1 MSRILPILFNT
12 EMVKAILGG
21 RKTVTRRVVK
31 FPVNNYTNKIPD
43 VDRVSVYSNTMP
55 SEKVSFHEPPFYCFN
70 VKSPCQPGDV
80 LYVRETWAFI
90 PCIECRREGSCDRF
104 PFSYEDKDSV
114 SEGCYIYRAE
124 HAEPERI
131 TWRPSIHMPKEAARI
146 FLKVTDVR
154 IEQLNMISEE
164 DMVAEGIYPYK
175 EQKTELE
182 LNYGI
187 LDGAKTEIELEYE
200 FADLWDSTLKKS
212 DLDRY
217 GWDANPWVWV
227 IEFERC
233 EKPEGWCV

>member
-1 MSRILPILFNT
+1 MSSEATTSRVLPILFNT
-12 EMVKAILGG
+12 EMVTATLDE
-21 RKTVTRRVVK
+21 RKTETRRVVK
-31 FPVNNYTNKIPD
+31 FPVNNYTNKIPE

-90 PCIECRREGSCDRF
+90 PCIECRREGNCDRF
-104 PFSYEDKDSV
+104 PLSYEDKDSI

-124 HAEPERI
+124 HAEPKRI

-154 IEQLNMISEE
+154 VERLQDMDCE
-164 DMVAEGIYPYK
+164 DAMKEGIDPRLCVNLAHTIVK
-175 EQKTELE
+175 FHK
-182 LNYGI
+182 
-187 LDGAKTEIELEYE
+187 
-200 FADLWDSTLKKS
+200 LWNSTIKKS

-217 GWDANPWVWV
+217 GWDANPYVWV
-227 IEFERC
+227 IKFKKC
-233 EKPEGWCV
+233 EKPEEWC

>member
-21 RKTVTRRVVK
+21 RKTVTREVVK
-31 FPVNNYTNKIPD
+31 PQPKMRLCYVFAGCGHGKWHYPD
-43 VDRVSVYSNTMP
+43 KNAWEYWGEEFKRPDNIESDELKRTWT
-55 SEKVSFHEPPFYCFN
+55 PPCHT
-70 VKSPCQPGDV
+70 DDI
-80 LYVRETWAFI
+80 LYVRETWF
-90 PCIECRREGSCDRF
+90 
-104 PFSYEDKDSV
+104 KDVNRYMYKADYSFKEKFYKNGKEIV
-114 SEGCYIYRAE
+114 MRWKS
-124 HAEPERI
+124 
-131 TWRPSIHMPKEAARI
+131 SIHMPKEAARI

-175 EQKTELE
+175 EQKTEME

-217 GWDANPWVWV
+217 GWDANP
-227 IEFERC
+227 
-233 EKPEGWCV
+233 